1 MYYVL
6 ASGTLSDSDFN
17 GVCNNPYFLG
27 TIGPGPEAETQAGGD
42 MASYFWD
49 IGARQFL
56 ILSGGASMNNYMHY
70 ARVQGMLE
78 ALAKA
83 GGFSYTEPVETLAGT
98 ESTVVI
104 QMGEVE
110 ITVAPGYFSQESGQ
124 ANVKEA
130 IASGEYDALLCAY
143 NVDTVLPYIVAREDE
158 LGHSIRTG
166 TVDCFSRQNFDII
179 KTRDAFGHVP
189 IDYIA
194 GKYTSMAGP
203 AFAALY
209 NAIGG
214 DLDVVRPGGTA
225 FRLYQGFWSAT
236 SPEEFLELY
245 GYTTGIYENAYSCA
259 DLMQV
264 IRGYQSTANFGSFQ
278 ALTQAYDVASVKAR
292 ILSK

>member
-1 MYYVL
+1 
-6 ASGTLSDSDFN
+6 
-17 GVCNNPYFLG
+17 
-27 TIGPGPEAETQAGGD
+27 
-42 MASYFWD
+42 
-49 IGARQFL
+49 
-56 ILSGGASMNNYMHY
+56 
-70 ARVQGMLE
+70 
-78 ALAKA
+78 
-83 GGFSYTEPVETLAGT
+83 
-98 ESTVVI
+98 
-104 QMGEVE
+104 
-110 ITVAPGYFSQESGQ
+110 
-124 ANVKEA
+124 
-130 IASGEYDALLCAY
+130 
-143 NVDTVLPYIVAREDE
+143 
-158 LGHSIRTG
+158 
-166 TVDCFSRQNFDII
+166 
-179 KTRDAFGHVP
+179 
-189 IDYIA
+189 
-194 GKYTSMAGP
+194 MAGP